1 MAIEEKVLNVECASM
16 FIRGRYW
23 VNFIERKRRR
33 YKNN

>member
-1 MAIEEKVLNVECASM
+1 MAIEEKVLNVECTM